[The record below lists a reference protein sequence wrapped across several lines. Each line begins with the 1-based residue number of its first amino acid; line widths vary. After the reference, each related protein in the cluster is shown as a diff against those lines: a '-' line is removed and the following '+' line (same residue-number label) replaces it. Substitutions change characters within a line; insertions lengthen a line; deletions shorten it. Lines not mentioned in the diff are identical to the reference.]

1 MKIGKFWTVVPL
13 IAAGVS
19 CSGGCATLINSDDQI
34 VAFNSEPDGATVA
47 VDGVPMGKTPVA
59 LPVAR
64 KGGSKMITFSKEGY
78 KTINVELPNTLNAA
92 LAGNILFGGLIGLG
106 VDAVSGRGGGYQ
118 KSLSVMLTKGS
129 GMIELD
135 PATGQPKAADPAAP
149 QASTAPAN
157 TPAGASKPAATP
169 PAAKSPNSLDL

>member
-1 MKIGKFWTVVPL
+1 MKNSRFWTVVPL

-135 PATGQPKAADPAAP
+135 PATGQPKAADAAPAAAP
-149 QASTAPAN
+149 QGAVPAPA
-157 TPAGASKPAATP
+157 AKPAPATP
-169 PAAKSPNSLDL
+169 VTKSPNSLDL